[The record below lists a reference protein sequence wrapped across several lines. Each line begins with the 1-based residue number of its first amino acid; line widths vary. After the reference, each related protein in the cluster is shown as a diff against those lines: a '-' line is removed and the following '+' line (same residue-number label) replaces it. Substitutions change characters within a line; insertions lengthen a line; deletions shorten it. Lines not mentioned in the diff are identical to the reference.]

1 MKTNNTINDR
11 IIQFVE
17 YLGIDLDV
25 FAHLCDVKSN
35 TILNDTLEPKSQCLE
50 KIIASYPELNPQWV
64 KFGSG
69 SMLGTTQD
77 FYGIFDIELN
87 TSELLRRRMSLSK
100 IQSGVLD
107 RLLIY
112 KSYIRATMTKYEKE
126 STMLLLHNSLSS
138 AIDLLCRTYPNL
150 NPEWLV
156 FGCGNMV
163 YDWGQFGAEA
173 GFGKAKDLPLS
184 NSDKETAEWA
194 LRSYGFRWIM
204 SCVKIGMDKWEILT
218 IFGQA
223 QKEIP
228 DIVNTRDGNS
238 LSENTFRSWIYIATQ
253 IIPKYLSEYK

>member
-1 MKTNNTINDR
+1 MKTNDTINDR

-17 YLGIDLDV
+17 YLDMDLDI
-25 FAHLCDVKSN
+25 FAHLCDVKSD
-35 TILNDTLEPKSQCLE
+35 TILNDKLEQNSPCIK
-50 KIIASYPELNPQWV
+50 KIITAYPELNPQWI
-64 KFGSG
+64 KFGNG

-77 FYGIFDIELN
+77 FYGRFDIELN
-87 TSELLRRRMSLSK
+87 ASELLRRRMSLSK
-100 IQSGVLD
+100 IQSGILD

-112 KSYIRATMTKYEKE
+112 KSYIRATTTKYEKE

>member
-1 MKTNNTINDR
+1 MNPNNIINDR

-17 YLGIDLDV
+17 YLDIDLDV
-25 FAHLCDVKSN
+25 FAHLCDVKSD
-35 TILNDTLEPKSQCLE
+35 TILNDPLEPKSQCLE
-50 KIIASYPELNPQWV
+50 KILASYPELNPQWV

-69 SMLGTTQD
+69 SMLGGAQD
-77 FYGIFDIELN
+77 FYGRFDIELN
-87 TSELLRRRMSLSK
+87 ASELLRRRMSLSK
-100 IQSGVLD
+100 IQSGILD

-112 KSYIRATMTKYEKE
+112 KSYIRATTTKYEKE
-126 STMLLLHNSLSS
+126 LTMLSLQNSLSS

-163 YDWGQFGAEA
+163 YDWEQFGAEA

-184 NSDKETAEWA
+184 DSDKETAEWA

-204 SCVKIGMDKWEILT
+204 SCVKVGMDKWEVLT

-228 DIVNTRDGNS
+228 NIVNTRDGNS